1 MRNNKDNKLK
11 AFIFFFWSREISGE
25 KLTENESALSKL
37 LEDSALKDLD
47 THHFNQTKKQ
57 ILLNIKHQ
65 NDTANFHTHFTLPEM
80 FKFMSAAILVLLLSL
95 SGIAVY
101 KTYFKPDVYFAKSSD
116 LKVSLKDGSV
126 VNLLK
131 GAELT
136 VEKSFPEDTRLVSLK
151 GDAIFS
157 VAKSKIHPFVVQADN
172 FNTKVLGTVF
182 KISQSGIKKSVD
194 LYEGKVAVAYEG
206 TALSYLKPNQVWTNF
221 GISRTAAIY
230 SKKTDEKTGKQVT
243 VIESLSFNE
252 VPFGE
257 IINVIK
263 EYYKINIIY
272 PIEIASKKISA
283 NLKGSVDDNI
293 DILAFAVG
301 LEVEKHNTNTYTLK
315 K

>member
-1 MRNNKDNKLK
+1 MRNNKDNKLQ
-11 AFIFFFWSREISGE
+11 AFIFFFWGREISGK
-25 KLTENESALSKL
+25 KLTEDESALSKL
-37 LEDSALKDLD
+37 LEESALKDLD
-47 THHFNQTKKQ
+47 THHFNHTKRQ

-65 NDTANFHTHFTLPEM
+65 NDTATSGRYFTSAKMAKFLP
-80 FKFMSAAILVLLLSL
+80 AAILVLLLSL
-95 SGIAVY
+95 SGVSVY
-101 KTYFKPDVYFAKSSD
+101 KKYFQPDVYFAESSG
-116 LKVSLKDGSV
+116 LKVVLKDGSI

-157 VAKSKIHPFVVQADN
+157 VAKSKIHPFVVEAEN

-182 KISQSGIKKSVD
+182 KISQSGNKKSVD
-194 LYEGKVAVAYEG
+194 LYEGKVAVSYEG

-230 SKKTDEKTGKQVT
+230 SKKTDKKSGKQIA

-263 EYYKINIIY
+263 EHYKINIIY
-272 PIEIASKKISA
+272 PNEIASKKISA
-283 NLKGSVDDNI
+283 ELKGSVDDNI